1 MAYVTTPIGGI
12 NINEVTAPVGIDG
25 VTSTTAGVGAKF
37 ALGTRVVGTDGQE
50 YLYVQAGAAISTTTS
65 QPFCLAIDENFQAVK
80 VTKALASAGHMIG
93 WAPQQIIPDDYFFW
107 ARTKG
112 SNFNIKVGASCAAD
126 VNLWTTATAG
136 VLDDTSGGS
145 HVVVLGVKL
154 VVAAS
159 ASASAGSTVREA
171 IVTNTLVPLLIA

>member
-1 MAYVTTPIGGI
+1 MAFS
-12 NINEVTAPVGIDG
+12 IDG
-25 VTSTTAGVGAKF
+25 KIGSNVDTVYEGTTTDGAGAPMR
-37 ALGTRVVGTDGQE
+37 LGTRTRGPDGQE
-50 YLYVQAGAAISTTTS
+50 YVLVQAGEAISTTTS
-65 QPFCLAIDENFQAVK
+65 QPFALAIDENYQAVK
-80 VTKALASAGHMIG
+80 LTKALASAGHMIG
-93 WAPQQIIPDDYFFW
+93 FAPQAIIADNAFFW
-107 ARTKG
+107 ARTRG

-145 HVVVLGVKL
+145 HVAVLGVKI

-159 ASASAGSTVREA
+159 ASQSAGSTVREA

>member
-1 MAYVTTPIGGI
+1 MAIVTTPIGGV
-12 NINEVTAPVGIDG
+12 NINEVTAPLDKDG
-25 VTSTTAGVGAKF
+25 NTSTTDGVGAKF
-37 ALGTRVVGTDGQE
+37 ALGTRLSGTDGQE
-50 YLYVQAGAAISTTTS
+50 YVYCQAGAAISTTTK
-65 QPFCLAIDENFQAVK
+65 QPFCLAIDENYQAVK
-80 VTKALASAGHMIG
+80 VTKALASAGHLIG
-93 WAPQQIIPDDYFFW
+93 WAPQQIIPDNYFFW
-107 ARTKG
+107 AITRG
-112 SNFNIKVGASCAAD
+112 SNFNIKVGVSCAAD

>member
-1 MAYVTTPIGGI
+1 MAYVTNGMTGVDLTA
-12 NINEVTAPVGIDG
+12 VTAGTTTDG
-25 VTSTTAGVGAKF
+25 AGAKF
-37 ALGTRVVGTDGQE
+37 TLGQTATGTDGQS
-50 YLYVQAGAAISTTTS
+50 YVYVQAGAAISTTTS

-93 WAPQQIIPDDYFFW
+93 FAPQQIISDNDFFW
-107 ARTKG
+107 AITRGT
-112 SNFNIKVGASCAAD
+112 NFNIKVGVSCAAD

-145 HVVVLGVKL
+145 HVVVLGAKI

-159 ASASAGSTVREA
+159 TSASAGSTVREA
-171 IVTNTLVPLLIA
+171 IVTNTIVPLLIA

>member
-1 MAYVTTPIGGI
+1 MSYVTNGMIGVDLDA
-12 NINEVTAPVGIDG
+12 VTAGTTTDG
-25 VTSTTAGVGAKF
+25 AGAKF
-37 ALGTRVVGTDGQE
+37 TLGQTAVGTDGQQ
-50 YLYVQAGAAISTTTS
+50 YVYVQAGAAISTTTS
-65 QPFCLAIDENFQAVK
+65 QPFALAVDENFQAVK
-80 VTKALASAGHMIG
+80 LTKALASAGHIIAF
-93 WAPQQIIPDDYFFW
+93 APQQIISDNDFFW
-107 ARTKG
+107 ARTRG
-112 SNFNIKVGASCAAD
+112 TNFNIKVAPSCAAD

-145 HVVVLGVKL
+145 HVAVLGVKL